1 MMRALIAFAF
11 AVLAS
16 LPAQAEIEIQE
27 VSTPGGIDAWLVE
40 EHSIPFVALELRFR
54 GGTSLDAPGKRG
66 ATNLMAALLEEGA
79 GERDS
84 QEFAIAVESL
94 AAEFSFRAQDD
105 SLSVSAK
112 VLTENRDEAMELL
125 RQALVSPRFD
135 GDAVER
141 VRGQVLAS
149 IDSDKTDPDAIA
161 SKTFHAL
168 AFGDHPYGTSSD
180 GTEESVAALTRDDL
194 VAAHAAVLAR
204 DRVYVSA
211 VGDITADELS
221 DLLDT
226 LLGELPAEGAPMPDR
241 IDYTLGGGVTVVD
254 FDTPQSVMIFGQRG
268 MKRHDPDFFPAY
280 IMAQILG
287 GGGFSSRLMEE
298 VREKRGLTYGV
309 AAYIYPMDLSE
320 MFMGMVSTVNARA
333 AETVAVVQDEWRR
346 LAEEGVS
353 QEELDRA
360 QTYLTGAYPLRFDGN
375 GRIANILVGMQMDGL
390 TPDYLRTRNDK
401 INAVTVEDIRRVA
414 AELVDP
420 EQLHFVVVGKPE
432 GLEATN

>member
-1 MMRALIAFAF
+1 MRALIAFAF

-94 AAEFSFRAQDD
+94 AAEFSFRVQDD

-112 VLTENRDEAMELL
+112 VLTENRAEAMELL

-149 IDSDKTDPDAIA
+149 IDTDKTDPDAIA
-161 SKTFHAL
+161 SQTFHAL
-168 AFGDHPYGTSSD
+168 AFGNHPYGTSSD
-180 GTEESVAALTRDDL
+180 GTEESVSALTRDDI
-194 VAAHAAVLAR
+194 VAAHAAALAR

-211 VGDITADELS
+211 VGDITSDELS

-254 FDTPQSVMIFGQRG
+254 FDTPQSVMIFAQRG

-333 AETVAVVQDEWRR
+333 AETVAVVQDEWKR

>member
-94 AAEFSFRAQDD
+94 AAEFSFRVQDD

-112 VLTENRDEAMELL
+112 VLTENRAEAMELL

-149 IDSDKTDPDAIA
+149 IDTDKTDPDAIA
-161 SKTFHAL
+161 SQTFHAL
-168 AFGDHPYGTSSD
+168 AFGNHPYGTSSD
-180 GTEESVAALTRDDL
+180 GTEESVSALTRDDI
-194 VAAHAAVLAR
+194 VAAHAAALAR

-211 VGDITADELS
+211 VGDITSDELS

-254 FDTPQSVMIFGQRG
+254 FDTPQSVMIFAQRG

-333 AETVAVVQDEWRR
+333 AETVAVVQDEWKR

>member
-1 MMRALIAFAF
+1 MRALIAFAF